1 MNAVKN
7 NPYRTLGL
15 FGNSTEKE
23 LQKQIATI
31 KRFAEV
37 GKTKAFDYDFPFFG
51 EVVRSTEKVQ
61 EAASKIEQAKNKVHY
76 ALFWFLNSGHID
88 EAALNNLKEGHI
100 EKATEIWEKTL
111 KDSTVTAKNFAAIS
125 NLSTLQLGIVTY
137 NGSFDPEKFTAS
149 IELKGKL
156 IMSEACNSFIT
167 TVIGEGIS
175 INKETI
181 LKEFADEVMQIIKPY
196 LNKSNGI
203 KSSQLINAFSSF
215 PNEIRQYVSGKFTD
229 RPINN
234 IENQIEKTK
243 QKRNDNSNNATEY
256 GEELYKNTKEDLV
269 FLKNIWGA
277 NNVQYQMIANKLAN
291 EIMQCAIEFY
301 NYHQNKDTGID
312 PGDNALKI
320 AKYSLSIVPTGQV
333 KNRIEENTK
342 PIQEWVNE
350 KPVRHQQEIVKGE
363 ILFITKQL
371 IDFQKKSDSIS
382 VAVSFV
388 NSCKIKLDEIKLK
401 LSPQNE
407 TYLKLCTAVASNAQG
422 MVVSVVNDAMGKRNK
437 YVEYI
442 NYQNDPFSQMR
453 SSGFGKYSG
462 NSLLDSLS
470 NSGVPYAPVYSLEE
484 LKSVIKDA
492 WSATKLIGSLDMIS
506 QQRTHYNKNKDTL
519 KSIAEQLG
527 ISTSVGQSI
536 QKATGGC
543 YIATMAY
550 GSYEHPQVLELR
562 KFRDNTLSKSL
573 LGRGFIKTYYKY
585 SPKLVEHLKDKPLIN
600 QSIKSVLNTLI
611 RIIK

>member
-15 FGNSTEKE
+15 FGNSSEKE

-88 EAALNNLKEGHI
+88 EAALNNLKDGHI

-111 KDSTVTAKNFAAIS
+111 KDSTVTVKNFAAIS

-137 NGSFDPEKFTAS
+137 NGSFDPEKFAAS

-156 IMSEACNSFIT
+156 IMSDACDSFIK

-175 INKETI
+175 INRETI

-196 LNKSNGI
+196 LNKPNGI
-203 KSSQLINAFSSF
+203 KSSQLISAFNSF

-243 QKRNDNSNNATEY
+243 QKRDDNPNDAEEY

-269 FLKNIWGA
+269 FLKNVWGA

-291 EIMQCAIEFY
+291 EILQCAIEFF
-301 NYHQNKDTGID
+301 NELQGNNDFD
-312 PGDNALKI
+312 PGESAMKVMKM
-320 AKYSLSIVPTGQV
+320 AKAINPTGQT
-333 KNRIEENTK
+333 KSRLDENIENV
-342 PIQEWVNE
+342 QEWINDSE
-350 KPVRHQQEIVKGE
+350 ERNRHSKIKEDLEFVASKLQR
-363 ILFITKQL
+363 
-371 IDFQKKSDSIS
+371 FQNIPDTIS
-382 VAVSFV
+382 NAKDLVV
-388 NSCKIKLDEIKLK
+388 SCKPKLINIKAALGSTDDFYSK
-401 LSPQNE
+401 LSS
-407 TYLKLCTAVASNAQG
+407 AVVNNALNALI
-422 MVVSVVNDAMGKRNK
+422 SVVNEA
-437 YVEYI
+437 
-442 NYQNDPFSQMR
+442 QNGLQYDR
-453 SSGFGKYSG
+453 
-462 NSLLDSLS
+462 
-470 NSGVPYAPVYSLEE
+470 
-484 LKSVIKDA
+484 
-492 WSATKLIGSLDMIS
+492 TKLFTLPTTISSALEVMNLMSGMDMVYELRNRFNQNKTTIS
-506 QQRTHYNKNKDTL
+506 NIQ
-519 KSIAEQLG
+519 SQLNQV
-527 ISTSVGQSI
+527 TSRQSSSSSSS
-536 QKATGGC
+536 GGC

-562 KFRDNTLSKSL
+562 KFRDNTLSKSSF
-573 LGRGFIKTYYKY
+573 GRSFIKTYYKY
-585 SPKLVEHLKDKPLIN
+585 SPKLVEHLKDKPLVN
-600 QSIKSVLNTLI
+600 QSIKSILNTLI